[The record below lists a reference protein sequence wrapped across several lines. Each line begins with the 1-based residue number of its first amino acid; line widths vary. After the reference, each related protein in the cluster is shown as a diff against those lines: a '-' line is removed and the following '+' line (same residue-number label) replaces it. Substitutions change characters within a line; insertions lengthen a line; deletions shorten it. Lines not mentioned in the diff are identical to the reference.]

1 GQWQHQGAEQE
12 RQQPGRLGDR
22 GVAGVREDH
31 REPQHRGDRRQP
43 GPAEG
48 GGDRQQPREAFRHTA
63 AAPQPAGPTRTGPA
77 HGHGEPL
84 PAARQPRRV
93 AGQRRPA
100 PGTLRQVRLH
110 RHRPRRVE
118 PARLVLRQQFGRRMP
133 GAAHASCSR
142 SFALARRT
150 RVFTVPGGCPAAG
163 RTPPRSGRPARS
175 PGSPPAAPA
184 TAAPAPRPGRRAP
197 PRPAPGLRRT
207 RWWYP
212 PRRARGRDPPS
223 GSRGDGARSP
233 ASGSRSSTTTRRRP
247 ARSVGNAR
255 PRARPPR
262 TCPGSR
268 CLPRPGR
275 RSAGPAAPA
284 ATVRAVHAAAGARPG
299 ARPRPPRSA
308 RRRWGPPAA
317 PAVSQARGEVEA
329 RGTTHPDY
337 RSVHRDRF
345 SISGRGHRSA
355 REAGGVWIRRMLA
368 PLVSGATYRRGV
380 HLLLGGVL
388 LLPYVL
394 LGVAFTQLF
403 QSQTPRG
410 LSLLLLALTVLIAGT
425 PAFLGATRTLE
436 IVAARALLAVD
447 LPDPPA
453 RPPDLEARLRSALW
467 FAVHLIT
474 GGAVAFAMLAALPVA
489 LAFIAAQVGIG
500 TEVLAGLQLG
510 PLDEDDPV
518 WWSLLGLAILV
529 ALAYAVAGL
538 GRLAVLMAPVLL
550 GPSAAERIAALEAEA
565 DRLAERNRLARE
577 LHDSIGHALTVT
589 TLQAAAAGEMLDT
602 DPEFVRR
609 ALRAVEETGRAAMA
623 DLDHVLGLL
632 RA

>member
-1 GQWQHQGAEQE
+1 
-12 RQQPGRLGDR
+12 
-22 GVAGVREDH
+22 
-31 REPQHRGDRRQP
+31 
-43 GPAEG
+43 
-48 GGDRQQPREAFRHTA
+48 
-63 AAPQPAGPTRTGPA
+63 
-77 HGHGEPL
+77 
-84 PAARQPRRV
+84 
-93 AGQRRPA
+93 
-100 PGTLRQVRLH
+100 
-110 RHRPRRVE
+110 
-118 PARLVLRQQFGRRMP
+118 
-133 GAAHASCSR
+133 
-142 SFALARRT
+142 
-150 RVFTVPGGCPAAG
+150 
-163 RTPPRSGRPARS
+163 
-175 PGSPPAAPA
+175 
-184 TAAPAPRPGRRAP
+184 
-197 PRPAPGLRRT
+197 
-207 RWWYP
+207 
-212 PRRARGRDPPS
+212 
-223 GSRGDGARSP
+223 
-233 ASGSRSSTTTRRRP
+233 
-247 ARSVGNAR
+247 
-255 PRARPPR
+255 
-262 TCPGSR
+262 
-268 CLPRPGR
+268 
-275 RSAGPAAPA
+275 
-284 ATVRAVHAAAGARPG
+284 
-299 ARPRPPRSA
+299 
-308 RRRWGPPAA
+308 
-317 PAVSQARGEVEA
+317 
-329 RGTTHPDY
+329 
-337 RSVHRDRF
+337 
-345 SISGRGHRSA
+345 
-355 REAGGVWIRRMLA
+355 MLA
-368 PLVSGATYRRGV
+368 PLVSGSTYRRGV

-403 QSQTPRG
+403 QSQTSRG

-510 PLDEDDPV
+510 PLDEDDP

-632 RA
+632 RADEPRDARPRRTLADLDRLVAEARAAGAEISAAGTGDVAAVPAVVSREGYRIVQESLTNAARHAGGQPVTLRVDVTAELLTLAVANRLPDPAPPSGGGRGLAGMRERVALLGGRMAAGPEDGWWRVEVRLPLASRRVR

>member
-1 GQWQHQGAEQE
+1 
-12 RQQPGRLGDR
+12 
-22 GVAGVREDH
+22 
-31 REPQHRGDRRQP
+31 
-43 GPAEG
+43 
-48 GGDRQQPREAFRHTA
+48 
-63 AAPQPAGPTRTGPA
+63 
-77 HGHGEPL
+77 
-84 PAARQPRRV
+84 
-93 AGQRRPA
+93 
-100 PGTLRQVRLH
+100 
-110 RHRPRRVE
+110 
-118 PARLVLRQQFGRRMP
+118 
-133 GAAHASCSR
+133 
-142 SFALARRT
+142 
-150 RVFTVPGGCPAAG
+150 
-163 RTPPRSGRPARS
+163 
-175 PGSPPAAPA
+175 
-184 TAAPAPRPGRRAP
+184 
-197 PRPAPGLRRT
+197 
-207 RWWYP
+207 
-212 PRRARGRDPPS
+212 
-223 GSRGDGARSP
+223 
-233 ASGSRSSTTTRRRP
+233 
-247 ARSVGNAR
+247 
-255 PRARPPR
+255 
-262 TCPGSR
+262 
-268 CLPRPGR
+268 
-275 RSAGPAAPA
+275 
-284 ATVRAVHAAAGARPG
+284 
-299 ARPRPPRSA
+299 
-308 RRRWGPPAA
+308 
-317 PAVSQARGEVEA
+317 
-329 RGTTHPDY
+329 
-337 RSVHRDRF
+337 
-345 SISGRGHRSA
+345 
-355 REAGGVWIRRMLA
+355 MLA

-489 LAFIAAQVGIG
+489 LAFIAAQLGIG

-632 RA
+632 RADEPRDARPRRTLADLDRLLGEARAAGAEISAAGTGDVAAVPAVVSREGYRIVQESLTNAARHAGGQPVTLRVDVTAELLTLAVANRLPDPAPPSGGGRGLAGMRERVALLGGRMAAGPEDGWWRVEVRLPLASRRVR

>member
-1 GQWQHQGAEQE
+1 
-12 RQQPGRLGDR
+12 
-22 GVAGVREDH
+22 
-31 REPQHRGDRRQP
+31 
-43 GPAEG
+43 
-48 GGDRQQPREAFRHTA
+48 
-63 AAPQPAGPTRTGPA
+63 
-77 HGHGEPL
+77 
-84 PAARQPRRV
+84 
-93 AGQRRPA
+93 
-100 PGTLRQVRLH
+100 
-110 RHRPRRVE
+110 
-118 PARLVLRQQFGRRMP
+118 
-133 GAAHASCSR
+133 
-142 SFALARRT
+142 
-150 RVFTVPGGCPAAG
+150 
-163 RTPPRSGRPARS
+163 
-175 PGSPPAAPA
+175 
-184 TAAPAPRPGRRAP
+184 
-197 PRPAPGLRRT
+197 
-207 RWWYP
+207 
-212 PRRARGRDPPS
+212 
-223 GSRGDGARSP
+223 
-233 ASGSRSSTTTRRRP
+233 
-247 ARSVGNAR
+247 
-255 PRARPPR
+255 
-262 TCPGSR
+262 
-268 CLPRPGR
+268 
-275 RSAGPAAPA
+275 
-284 ATVRAVHAAAGARPG
+284 
-299 ARPRPPRSA
+299 
-308 RRRWGPPAA
+308 
-317 PAVSQARGEVEA
+317 
-329 RGTTHPDY
+329 
-337 RSVHRDRF
+337 
-345 SISGRGHRSA
+345 
-355 REAGGVWIRRMLA
+355 MLA
-368 PLVSGATYRRGV
+368 PLVSGSTYRRGV

-500 TEVLAGLQLG
+500 AEVLAGLQLG
-510 PLDEDDPV
+510 PLDEDDP

-632 RA
+632 RADEPRDARPRRTLADLDRLLGEARAAGAEISAAGTGDVAAVPAVVSREGYRIVQESLTNAARHAGGQPVTLRVDVTAELLTLAVANRLPDPAPPSGGGRGLAGMRERVALLGGRMAAGPEDGWWRVEVRLPLASRRVR

>member
-1 GQWQHQGAEQE
+1 
-12 RQQPGRLGDR
+12 
-22 GVAGVREDH
+22 
-31 REPQHRGDRRQP
+31 
-43 GPAEG
+43 
-48 GGDRQQPREAFRHTA
+48 
-63 AAPQPAGPTRTGPA
+63 
-77 HGHGEPL
+77 
-84 PAARQPRRV
+84 
-93 AGQRRPA
+93 
-100 PGTLRQVRLH
+100 
-110 RHRPRRVE
+110 
-118 PARLVLRQQFGRRMP
+118 
-133 GAAHASCSR
+133 
-142 SFALARRT
+142 
-150 RVFTVPGGCPAAG
+150 
-163 RTPPRSGRPARS
+163 
-175 PGSPPAAPA
+175 
-184 TAAPAPRPGRRAP
+184 
-197 PRPAPGLRRT
+197 
-207 RWWYP
+207 
-212 PRRARGRDPPS
+212 
-223 GSRGDGARSP
+223 
-233 ASGSRSSTTTRRRP
+233 
-247 ARSVGNAR
+247 
-255 PRARPPR
+255 
-262 TCPGSR
+262 
-268 CLPRPGR
+268 
-275 RSAGPAAPA
+275 
-284 ATVRAVHAAAGARPG
+284 
-299 ARPRPPRSA
+299 
-308 RRRWGPPAA
+308 
-317 PAVSQARGEVEA
+317 
-329 RGTTHPDY
+329 
-337 RSVHRDRF
+337 
-345 SISGRGHRSA
+345 
-355 REAGGVWIRRMLA
+355 
-368 PLVSGATYRRGV
+368 
-380 HLLLGGVL
+380 
-388 LLPYVL
+388 
-394 LGVAFTQLF
+394 LF

-632 RA
+632 RADEPRDARPRRPPADLARLLGEARAAGAEISAAGTGDVAAVPAVVSREGYRIVQESLTNAARHAGGQPVTLRVDVTAELLTLAVANRLPDPAPPSGGGRGLAG